1 MTGTLSTRSG
11 TALYVGAV
19 LGPGV
24 LLLPA
29 LAAEAAG
36 PASVI
41 AWVALLAL
49 SVPLAT
55 TFAALGVRQP
65 EAGGTAA
72 YVRTAFGRRAG
83 AVTGWWFLTGV
94 VLGAPAVALIGGF
107 YVADLLGAGRVGAV
121 AAAAGMMA
129 TVMAANAA
137 GLRTTARLQ
146 LALAGLLAALVLVAI
161 VTALPES
168 HAEHWTPFAPHG
180 WAAVGTAASL
190 LMLSFI
196 GWEAVSHL
204 AGELPDPARQLPRAI
219 FAALAVVVVLY
230 LGLAVATVGVLGTS
244 APSDVP
250 LADLMAAGLGAPGRT
265 ATAVLAVLLTM
276 GSMNAYVAGATKL
289 AGALAAEGTAPA
301 AFARPQRTVAL
312 LALLGA
318 ILLAPLAAG
327 LLDVDALIRAC
338 GASFVAVYVISTAA
352 GARILDGGAR
362 RAAAVAFAAVTVVF
376 AFSGPFLLVPAAIA
390 AAVLARP
397 LRDQAESGGPD
408 RRTIVVS
415 VSATP

>member
-318 ILLAPLAAG
+318 ILLAPLSAG